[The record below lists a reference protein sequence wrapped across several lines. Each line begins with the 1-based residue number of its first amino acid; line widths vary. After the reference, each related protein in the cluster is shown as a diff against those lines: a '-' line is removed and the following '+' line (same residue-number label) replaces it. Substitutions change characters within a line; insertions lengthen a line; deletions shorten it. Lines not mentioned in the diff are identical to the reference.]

1 MREASLQASRNGP
14 CTVAGRRGQHE
25 RGASEGQSP
34 RPSEGRASIQG
45 SHGRGSRKNW
55 KGNGA
60 VEKTCPWNLP
70 LSWGVGVV
78 IARESQVTLERSKR
92 AAGEQAGHGLESEVL
107 ACPANAR
114 APLSLKP
121 GKESPGDPRN
131 HARAQDQLCLPA
143 WPPRRA
149 QGPSSRRTG
158 SLRQRPGHPRPGGQR
173 GGWGG

>member
-131 HARAQDQLCLPA
+131 HARARTSCASQPGPRDEHRGLP
-143 WPPRRA
+143 PE
-149 QGPSSRRTG
+149 GPAA
-158 SLRQRPGHPRPGGQR
+158 
-173 GGWGG
+173 